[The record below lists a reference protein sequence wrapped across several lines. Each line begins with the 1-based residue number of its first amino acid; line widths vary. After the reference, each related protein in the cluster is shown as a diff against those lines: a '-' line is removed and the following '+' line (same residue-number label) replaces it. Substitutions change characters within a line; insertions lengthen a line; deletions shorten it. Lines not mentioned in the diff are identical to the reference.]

1 MKKQF
6 DKISKINVKNEKS
19 ANMIE
24 TESKLMAQPS
34 PKKMPARNT
43 QDMKLKSRT
52 DSYFNGLNNEEV
64 RPSGKDTKLSMHEL
78 YFRNERQKS
87 ADLGENIDVKNES
100 EGKPQKAFSDDSSH
114 KRYEVEQNES
124 DMSNEDSNG
133 GALSKKVEN
142 LEEYKRSQKM
152 KQKQ

>member
-1 MKKQF
+1 MKEQF
-6 DKISKINVKNEKS
+6 DKISKFNSKNEKS
-19 ANMIE
+19 ANPIE
-24 TESKLMAQPS
+24 AESKMTGQPS
-34 PKKMPARNT
+34 PKKMAARNT

-78 YFRNERQKS
+78 YFRNDRQKS
-87 ADLGENIDVKNES
+87 TDLGENIDVKNDA
-100 EGKPQKAFSDDSSH
+100 EGKPQKAFSDVSSP

-124 DMSNEDSNG
+124 DMSNEGGNS

-142 LEEYKRSQKM
+142 LEEYKRS
-152 KQKQ
+152 